1 MRLVK
6 VENLKEYDVLA
17 KDVLTADY
25 NVLLGEGTKIC
36 NDYIEKLKKY
46 RVREVYITEEDDIE
60 EVTIL
65 RENVQNE
72 IHDLLQNVMEKH
84 TYSNSG
90 ELSELCQ
97 AADKVISNILE
108 EKDVVEKLYDIK
120 QRSADVYEHSISV
133 CSIAT
138 LIALK
143 RKLDSET
150 VHDIGVACLLHEL
163 GLRYISISY
172 ENREICDMD
181 ELDAVEYKKH
191 PVYAYT
197 ALQDEK
203 WLSESCK
210 QMILYHHERLDGSG
224 YPLKATEIPEACRII
239 QICDVFDE
247 FMCGIGC
254 ERVKVYEALE
264 YLKIYKGTKFD
275 KMIVEDFMSLIAVYP
290 VGSYVK
296 TSEGEVGVV
305 LRQNREFPDR
315 PVIRIIKEKD
325 GSPVKKIIIKDLM
338 KITTLFI
345 EDID

>member
-6 VENLKEYDVLA
+6 IENLKEEDIIA
-17 KDVLTADY
+17 RDVLTPDY
-25 NVLLGEGTKIC
+25 NVLLGEGTKITD
-36 NDYIEKLKKY
+36 DYINRLKKY
-46 RVREVYITEEDDIE
+46 KIKEVYITEDDDIE
-60 EVTIL
+60 EVAIL
-65 RENVQNE
+65 RENVQEE
-72 IHDLLQNVMEKH
+72 IHNTLQNVMEKH

-90 ELSELCQ
+90 ELAELCGT
-97 AADKVISNILE
+97 ADSIINNILE

-120 QRSADVYEHSISV
+120 QRSADIYEHSISV

-143 RKLDSET
+143 RKIDKQI

-163 GLRYISISY
+163 GLRYISVSY
-172 ENREICDMD
+172 ENKEICDMNEID
-181 ELDAVEYKKH
+181 SIEYKKH

-197 ALQDEK
+197 ALQNET
-203 WLSESCK
+203 WLSESSK

-224 YPLKATEIPEACRII
+224 YPLKATDIPEACRII
-239 QICDVFDE
+239 QVCDSFDE
-247 FMCGIGC
+247 YMCGIGC

-264 YLKIYKGTKFD
+264 YLKIYKGVKFD
-275 KMIVEDFMSLIAVYP
+275 KEIVDDFLSLIAVYP

-296 TSEGEVGVV
+296 TSDGEVGVV

-325 GSPVKKIIIKDLM
+325 GQPVKKIIIKDLM